1 MFHALRRY
9 PEYRLAGGWISSVPY
24 AWCWQPARTLFTER
38 KVTGFIDEDLL
49 SVTIGRGVIPQ
60 SALLSTTAKRDSSNL
75 DKSKYKLV
83 EPGDLVYNKM
93 RAWQGAAGG
102 SRYRG
107 IVSPAYVVMRPRAV
121 LTEYMHHLLRTPMFA
136 SEAERWSYGITSD
149 QWSLRPEH
157 FKMIR
162 FPVPPSDEQTA
173 IVKYLEH
180 ANARI
185 DKAIAAKR
193 RLIDLLDEHV
203 ASAQNSLVE
212 APAEGDEFVSIG
224 QTSYLVQTGPFGS
237 QLHAHEY
244 VEDGIPVINPAH
256 IVASGLSPDRKVSVS
271 PEKADELDRHRL
283 EPGDVVLARRGDL
296 GRSAV
301 VLGNQAG
308 WLCGTGSLLVRLDL
322 TRWVPDYFQMAFSSR
337 GNKDRLQVSSIGS
350 TMANLNASQ
359 VSRMR
364 MRVPTLAEQRALIRK
379 VRSLQ
384 EEHATQVAV
393 VAREIELLQE
403 FRTRLVADVVTG
415 QVDVRAIA
423 ATLPDVP
430 DVFDE
435 LDAIL
440 DDELE
445 EALSENLGE

>member
-1 MFHALRRY
+1 MMVSGIFTPPRADRFEDGWGRRSLRSMLSPRS
-9 PEYRLAGGWISSVPY
+9 ERN
-24 AWCWQPARTLFTER
+24 RTDLP
-38 KVTGFIDEDLL
+38 LL
-49 SVTIGRGVIPQ
+49 SVARERGVFVRSDDDANHNAIPDD
-60 SALLSTTAKRDSSNL
+60 LSN
-75 DKSKYKLV
+75 YKV
-83 EPGDLVYNKM
+83 ARADDLVINKM
-93 RAWQGAAGG
+93 KAWQGSLGLAPVAGL
-102 SRYRG
+102 
-107 IVSPAYVVMRPRAV
+107 VSPAYFVFEVDFAVPRFG
-121 LTEYMHHLLRTPMFA
+121 EYLLRSKPYVAKFGAA
-136 SEAERWSYGITSD
+136 SDGVRIG
-149 QWSLRPEH
+149 QWDLNIPRMRNIEVH
-157 FKMIR
+157 L
-162 FPVPPSDEQTA
+162 PPADEQAA
-173 IVKYLEH
+173 IVKYLDH
-180 ANARI
+180 AKARI
-185 DKAIAAKR
+185 EKAVAAKR
-193 RLIDLLDEHV
+193 RLIDLFDEHV

-212 APAEGDEFVSIG
+212 ASAEGDEFVSIG
-224 QTSYLVQTGPFGS
+224 QTSHLVQTGPFGS
-237 QLHAHEY
+237 QLHADEY
-244 VEDGIPVINPAH
+244 VEDGIAVINPAH

-308 WLCGTGSLLVRLDL
+308 WLCGTGSLIVRLDL

-337 GNKDRLQVSSIGS
+337 GNKDRLQASSIGS

-364 MRVPTLAEQRALIRK
+364 MRVPAIAEQGALIRK

-384 EEHATQVAV
+384 EEHAAQVAV
-393 VAREIELLQE
+393 VAREIDLLQE

-423 ATLPDVP
+423 ATLPDAP
-430 DVFDE
+430 DAFDE
-435 LDAIL
+435 LDTIL